1 MTIGA
6 LGQATGVGAE
16 TIRYYE
22 RIELLPQPARTSGGY
37 RVYRPEHVRRLNFI
51 RRSRELDL
59 SIEGVRELL
68 SLASDRLRPCA
79 RVDRLVRDH
88 IHDLDHKIESL
99 QKLRGA
105 LQRLADSCRGGGRVS
120 SAGSSGLQEAEET
133 LAGPDIECGPG
144 GLPGAPRQ
152 RQQASPRAPRLRS
165 FSGSSQF
172 HPPRPRYRWRH
183 APPRAR
189 DRLPRPHAGLV
200 HV

>member
-1 MTIGA
+1 MTRDDEQMTIGA

-51 RRSRELDL
+51 RRSRELGL
-59 SIEGVRELL
+59 SIEAVRELL

-120 SAGSSGLQEAEET
+120 ECRILEALQEAEET
-133 LAGPDIECGPG
+133 LAGPDIECAEEHCAERRAGDKQPK
-144 GLPGAPRQ
+144 PR
-152 RQQASPRAPRLRS
+152 RERRA
-165 FSGSSQF
+165 
-172 HPPRPRYRWRH
+172 
-183 APPRAR
+183 
-189 DRLPRPHAGLV
+189 
-200 HV
+200 